1 MNYANEIAAKLNAQL
16 EKTDVQICNYAR
28 RFIVK
33 KGSKMEVRGN
43 CLYVNGKGEEL
54 QRQSR
59 NLFCIAGYTSV
70 GLMKAVAPD
79 LSRLERIVR

>member
-43 CLYVNGKGEEL
+43 CLHVNGKGAA
-54 QRQSR
+54 
-59 NLFCIAGYTSV
+59 FIAGSF
-70 GLMKAVAPD
+70 KAYAH
-79 LSRLERIVR
+79 